1 MSANLDVAVSQ
12 DSDSIYQAL
21 QQSSLSEGLTPE
33 QCLNLA
39 RVVETRELADREV
52 LISEGRT
59 DSSLYAIVEGRL
71 EVTRDVSGGEW
82 VTLAVLREGDLAGEM
97 GFVDG
102 IPHSA
107 TLRAMGDTRVLSLSR
122 EALESLIDTDPHVVY
137 QLMQTIVRAVHK
149 ILTRMNQQFV
159 EMNNYISKQH
169 GRY

>member
-1 MSANLDVAVSQ
+1 MSGNTEVAVAQ
-12 DSDSIYQAL
+12 DSDSIFQAL
-21 QQSSLSEGLTPE
+21 QNSSLSEGLTTD

-39 RVVETRELADREV
+39 KVIEPRVLKDHEV

-71 EVTRDVSGGEW
+71 EVTRDVSGGDF
-82 VTLAVLREGDLAGEM
+82 VTLAVLKEGDFAGEM

-102 IPHSA
+102 TPHSA
-107 TLRAMGDTRVLSLSR
+107 TLRAMGETKVLSLSR
-122 EALESLIDTDPHVVY
+122 DALESLIDTDPHAVY
-137 QLMQTIVRAVHK
+137 KLMQTIVRAVHK